1 MQCDPQSTY
10 VVYCQRPIMTAL
22 EQLSFKFSS
31 LEKLS
36 CEFITAAKGLMTK

>member
-1 MQCDPQSTY
+1 MQCDAQSTY
-10 VVYCQRPIMTAL
+10 AVYFERPIMTAL
-22 EQLSFKFSS
+22 EQLSFKFLS